1 MSSPIDVV
9 TGYLRAFSGSDP
21 DDIASFVS
29 DSFRNEHLSELG
41 SGCTGR
47 TEYRRRLPSFLAS
60 FGDRTYT
67 VEDIVEQERESSTDV
82 VVRYRFQATYAD
94 GPVADAAIDIP
105 GVMWFSV
112 HDDQI
117 CTRVDV
123 WDSLTFL
130 QQTGQAPRS

>member
-21 DDIASFVS
+21 DDIASIVS

-47 TEYRRRLPSFLAS
+47 AEYRRRLPSFLAS
-60 FGDRTYT
+60 FGDRNYT
-67 VEDIVEQERESSTDV
+67 VEDMVEQVRESSTDV

-112 HDDQI
+112 HDDEI

>member
-1 MSSPIDVV
+1 MSTAIEVV
-9 TGYLRAFSGSDP
+9 TGYLRALSGSDP

-47 TEYRRRLPSFLAS
+47 VEYRRRLPNFLAS
-60 FGDRTYT
+60 FGDRSYE
-67 VEDIVEQERESSTDV
+67 VEDIVEQVRESSTDV
-82 VVRYRFQATYAD
+82 VVRYRLRANYAD
-94 GPVADAAIDIP
+94 GPIADAPIEIP

-117 CTRVDV
+117 SKRVDV

-130 QQTGQAPRS
+130 QQTGQVPRP